1 MPFTKVQKNKA
12 YFKRF
17 QTKFR
22 RRREGKTDY
31 YARKRLV
38 NQDKNKYNTPK
49 HRLVVRIT
57 NRDVIAQIIYSKLDG
72 DVVRASAYA
81 HELPGFGLKVGLTN
95 YAACYCVGLLVARR
109 MLKSLKLDEAYKG
122 LEEVTGELYEVEAND
137 DGPRPFRAFLDIGLQ
152 RASTGC
158 RLFGVLKGAVDGG
171 LEVPHNEK
179 RFPGYDNEAKEYDAE
194 FHQSMIFGTHVS
206 EYMEH
211 LVEQDEDRYKEQF
224 ARYLAND
231 IEADDI
237 KEMIE
242 ATHTAIRANPDRKPT
257 NGQGPASKKK
267 YNQDRL
273 TSEQRY
279 ESVQER
285 KAAFLAAQAEA

>member
-1 MPFTKVQKNKA
+1 MPFVKLVKNKA

-57 NRDVIAQIIYSKLDG
+57 NRDVIAQVVYSKIDG
-72 DVVRASAYA
+72 DIVRCSAYA

-95 YAACYCVGLLVARR
+95 YAACYAVGLLLARR

-122 LEEVTGELYEVEAND
+122 VEEVTAEMYDVEAND
-137 DGPRPFRAFLDIGLQ
+137 EGPRPFRCYLDIGLA
-152 RASTGC
+152 RASTGA
-158 RLFGVLKGAVDGG
+158 RIFGVLKGAVDGG
-171 LEVPHNEK
+171 LYVPHSEK
-179 RFPGYDNEAKEYDAE
+179 RFPGYDADGKEYDAE

-206 EYMEH
+206 DYMEH
-211 LVEQDEDRYKEQF
+211 LQEQDEDRYKEQF
-224 ARYLAND
+224 STYIANEV
-231 IEADDI
+231 EADDV

-242 ATHTAIRANPDRKPT
+242 GCHAAIRANPDRKPKT
-257 NGQGPASKKK
+257 AKPESKKK
-267 YNQDRL
+267 YNLNRL
-273 TSEQRY
+273 TSEERY
-279 ESVQER
+279 NKNEAR

>member
-1 MPFTKVQKNKA
+1 MVFVKVQKDKP

-57 NRDVIAQIIYSKLDG
+57 NRDVIAQVVYSKLDG
-72 DVVRASAYA
+72 DIVRESAYA
-81 HELPGFGLKVGLTN
+81 HELPSFGFKVGLTN
-95 YAACYCVGLLVARR
+95 YAACYAVGLLLARR
-109 MLKSLKLDEAYKG
+109 MLKQLKLDEAYKG
-122 LEEVTGELYEVEAND
+122 AEVVTAEMYEVEAND
-137 DGPRPFRAFLDIGLQ
+137 EGPRPFRCFLDIGLQ
-152 RASTGC
+152 RASTGA
-158 RLFGVLKGAVDGG
+158 RIFGVLKGAVDGG
-171 LEVPHNEK
+171 LAVPHSEK
-179 RFPGYDNEAKEYDAE
+179 RFPGYDNDAKEYDAE

-206 EYMEH
+206 DYMEH

-224 ARYLAND
+224 SRYIAND

-242 ATHTAIRANPDRKPT
+242 TCHKNIRANPARKVKTPK
-257 NGQGPASKKK
+257 PESKKK
-267 YNQDRL
+267 FNMDRL

-279 ESVQER
+279 NKIQAH

>member
-1 MPFTKVQKNKA
+1 MPFVKLVKNKP

-17 QTKFR
+17 QTKYR

-38 NQDKNKYNTPK
+38 NQDCNKYNTPK

-57 NRDVIAQIIYSKLDG
+57 NRDVIAQIVYSKLDG
-72 DVVRASAYA
+72 DIVRCAAYA
-81 HELPGFGLKVGLTN
+81 HELPGFGMKVGLTN
-95 YAACYCVGLLVARR
+95 YAACYAVGLLLARR
-109 MLKSLKLDEAYKG
+109 MLKSLKLDAAYTG
-122 LEEVTGELYEVEAND
+122 AEEVTAEIYNVEPND
-137 DGPRPFRAFLDIGLQ
+137 DGPRPFRCYLDIGLQ
-152 RASTGC
+152 RASTGA
-158 RLFGVLKGAVDGG
+158 RIFGVLKGAVDGG
-171 LEVPHNEK
+171 LSVPHSEK
-179 RFPGYDNEAKEYDAE
+179 RFPGYDADAKEYDAE

-211 LVEQDEDRYKEQF
+211 LVEQDEDRYKAQF
-224 ARYLAND
+224 ARYLANE

-242 ATHTAIRANPDRKPT
+242 KTHAAIRENPDRKVKAKKDVT
-257 NGQGPASKKK
+257 KKK
-267 YNQDRL
+267 YNKDRL

-279 ESVQER
+279 KKNEAH

>member
-1 MPFTKVQKNKA
+1 MTFVKVQKNKA

-31 YARKRLV
+31 YARKRLI

-57 NRDVIAQIIYSKLDG
+57 NRDVIAQVVYSKMNG
-72 DVVRASAYA
+72 DVVRTSAYA

-95 YAACYCVGLLVARR
+95 YASCYCVGLLLARR
-109 MLKSLKLDEAYKG
+109 MLKQLKLDDAYKG
-122 LEEVTGELYEVEAND
+122 VEEVTAEMYEIEAND
-137 DGPRPFRAFLDIGLQ
+137 EGPRPFRCFLDIGLA
-152 RASTGC
+152 RASTGA
-158 RLFGVLKGAVDGG
+158 RIFGILKGAVDGG
-171 LEVPHNEK
+171 LDIPHNEK
-179 RFPGYDNEAKEYDAE
+179 RFPGYDNDAKEYDAE
-194 FHQSMIFGTHVS
+194 FHQSMIMGTHVS
-206 EYMEH
+206 DYMEH
-211 LVEQDEDRYKEQF
+211 LLEQDEDRYKEQF
-224 ARYLAND
+224 ARYISNE
-231 IEADDI
+231 IEADDV

-242 ATHTAIRANPDRKPT
+242 ATHAAIRANPDRKT
-257 NGQGPASKKK
+257 KDAKKVEKKK
-267 YNQDRL
+267 YNLDRL

-279 ESVQER
+279 NKNEAR

>member
-57 NRDVIAQIIYSKLDG
+57 NRDVIAQIIYSKIDG

-109 MLKSLKLDEAYKG
+109 MLKTLKLDEAYKG
-122 LEEVTGELYEVEAND
+122 LEEVTGEMYEVEAND
-137 DGPRPFRAFLDIGLQ
+137 EGPRPFRCFLDIGLQ
-152 RASTGC
+152 RASTGA
-158 RLFGVLKGAVDGG
+158 RIFGVLKGAVDGG

-224 ARYLAND
+224 ARYLANEV
-231 IEADDI
+231 EADDI
-237 KEMIE
+237 KEIIE
-242 ATHTAIRANPDRKPT
+242 KTHAAIRANPDRKPT
-257 NGQGPASKKK
+257 NGKGPSSKTK
-267 YNQDRL
+267 YNKDRL

-279 ESVQER
+279 NSVQER

>member
-1 MPFTKVQKNKA
+1 MPFVKVVKNKA

-31 YARKRLV
+31 YARKRLI

-49 HRLVVRIT
+49 HRIVVRIT
-57 NRDVIAQIIYSKLDG
+57 NRDVIAQIVYSKIDG
-72 DVVRASAYA
+72 DVVRCSAYA
-81 HELPGFGLKVGLTN
+81 HELPNYGFKVGLTN
-95 YAACYCVGLLVARR
+95 YAACYSVGLLLARR

-122 LEEVTGELYEVEAND
+122 CEEVTAEMFEIEAND
-137 DGPRPFRAFLDIGLQ
+137 EGPRPFRCFLDIGLH
-152 RASTGC
+152 RASTGA
-158 RLFGVLKGAVDGG
+158 RIFGVLKGAVDGG
-171 LEVPHNEK
+171 LDIPHSEK
-179 RFPGYDNEAKEYDAE
+179 RFPGYDSDSKEYDAE

-206 EYMEH
+206 DYMEH
-211 LVEQDEDRYKEQF
+211 LVEQDEDRYKKQF
-224 ARYLAND
+224 SRYLANE

-242 ATHTAIRANPDRKPT
+242 ETHKAIRANPDRKVKTPKPET
-257 NGQGPASKKK
+257 KKK
-267 YNQDRL
+267 YNQSRL
-273 TSEQRY
+273 TSEERY
-279 ESVQER
+279 NNIQCR

>member
-1 MPFTKVQKNKA
+1 MTFTKVQKDKA

-57 NRDVIAQIIYSKLDG
+57 NRDVIAQIVYSKISG
-72 DVVRASAYA
+72 DVVRCSAYA
-81 HELPGFGLKVGLTN
+81 HELPGFGFKVGLTN
-95 YAACYCVGLLVARR
+95 YAACYAVGLLLARR

-122 LEEVTGELYEVEAND
+122 VEEVTAEMYEVEPNEE
-137 DGPRPFRAFLDIGLQ
+137 GPRPFRCFLDIGLQ
-152 RASTGC
+152 RASTGA
-158 RLFGVLKGAVDGG
+158 RIFGVLKGAVDGG
-171 LEVPHNEK
+171 LDVPHSEK
-179 RFPGYDNEAKEYDAE
+179 RFPGYDNDAKEYDAE
-194 FHQSMIFGTHVS
+194 FHQTMIFGTHVS
-206 EYMEH
+206 DYMEH
-211 LVEQDEDRYKEQF
+211 LVEQDEDRYKAQF
-224 ARYLAND
+224 ARYLANE
-231 IEADDI
+231 IEADDV

-242 ATHTAIRANPDRKPT
+242 EAHKNIRANPDRKT
-257 NGQGPASKKK
+257 KAKKEVTKKK

-279 ESVQER
+279 HKIEAH
-285 KAAFLAAQAEA
+285 KAAFLAAQAEE